1 MTIKLSDAAKYDK
14 QLPHQLAAWNWLQEQ
29 LTKEQVH
36 WVLKDEGYSERE
48 IDNAISD
55 YYSIHIR
62 SDIMLH
68 HYIAP
73 VVLLIVML
81 ALILQL
87 YQLIIQD

>member
-1 MTIKLSDAAKYDK
+1 MSYRNIDEDIRLLTMAKRY
-14 QLPHQLAAWNWLQEQ
+14 WTEEQ
-29 LTKEQVH
+29 LTKEQGH
-36 WVLKDEGYSERE
+36 WVLRGEGYSERE

-55 YYSIHIR
+55 YYSIHMR

-73 VVLLIVML
+73 VVLLIVMI
-81 ALILQL
+81 ALTLQL

>member
-1 MTIKLSDAAKYDK
+1 MSYRNIDEDIRLLTMAKRY
-14 QLPHQLAAWNWLQEQ
+14 WTEEQ

-36 WVLKDEGYSERE
+36 WVLKSEGYSERE

-73 VVLLIVML
+73 IVLVIVMIV
-81 ALILQL
+81 LILKVYSL
-87 YQLIIQD
+87 LK

>member
-1 MTIKLSDAAKYDK
+1 MSYRNIDEDIRLLTMAKRY
-14 QLPHQLAAWNWLQEQ
+14 WTEEQ

-36 WVLKDEGYSERE
+36 WVLRGEGYSERE

-55 YYSIHIR
+55 YYSIHMR

-73 VVLLIVML
+73 VVLLIVMI
-81 ALILQL
+81 ALTLQL

>member
-1 MTIKLSDAAKYDK
+1 MSYRNIDEDIRLLTMAKRY
-14 QLPHQLAAWNWLQEQ
+14 WTEEQ

-36 WVLKDEGYSERE
+36 WVLKSEGYSERE

-55 YYSIHIR
+55 YYSIHMR

-73 VVLLIVML
+73 VVLLIVMFVL
-81 ALILQL
+81 MFQVYRLLK
-87 YQLIIQD
+87 

>member
-1 MTIKLSDAAKYDK
+1 MGYRNIDEDIRLLTMAKRY
-14 QLPHQLAAWNWLQEQ
+14 WTEEQ

-36 WVLKDEGYSERE
+36 WVLKSEGYSERE

-73 VVLLIVML
+73 IVLVIVMIV
-81 ALILQL
+81 LILKVYSL
-87 YQLIIQD
+87 LK

>member
-1 MTIKLSDAAKYDK
+1 MSYRNIDEDIRLLTMAKRY
-14 QLPHQLAAWNWLQEQ
+14 WTEEQ

-36 WVLKDEGYSERE
+36 WVLKSEGYSERE

-68 HYIAP
+68 HYITPIAL
-73 VVLLIVML
+73 VIVMIV
-81 ALILQL
+81 LILKVYSL
-87 YQLIIQD
+87 LK

>member
-1 MTIKLSDAAKYDK
+1 MSYRNIDEDIRLLTMAKRY
-14 QLPHQLAAWNWLQEQ
+14 WVEEQ

-36 WVLKDEGYSERE
+36 WVLRGEGYSEKE

-55 YYSIHIR
+55 YYSIHMR

-68 HYIAP
+68 YYIAP
-73 VVLLIVML
+73 IILVFVMI
-81 ALILQL
+81 ALVLQL